1 MHVYPRFAMSP
12 LPSQRVAHDLAA
24 RLRDAYWAMHRLAD
38 SHLERH
44 DITADQFVLL
54 AALADEDGLA
64 QPELCR
70 RTSSNPSAMPAL
82 LGRLE
87 TRGFIVREQYAAD
100 HRARCVK
107 LTPHGRHAFAELWAY
122 SEPFRAL
129 LVADFTPRE
138 AETLAALLARVPEAM
153 RRAAAVID

>member
-1 MHVYPRFAMSP
+1 MQMHPLFAMSRMQ
-12 LPSQRVAHDLAA
+12 SQRAAHELAM
-24 RLRDAYWAMHRLAD
+24 RLRDAYWSMHRLAN

-54 AALADEDGLA
+54 AALAEEDGLA

-70 RTSSNPSAMPAL
+70 RTSSNPTAL
-82 LGRLE
+82 PSLLRRLE
-87 TRGFIVREQYAAD
+87 ARGFIVRDQYAAD
-100 HRARCVK
+100 RRARCVK
-107 LTPHGRHAFAELWAY
+107 LTPNGRKAFAELWAY

-138 AETLAALLARVPEAM
+138 VETLAALLARVPEAM
-153 RRAAAVID
+153 RRAAAVIA